1 MNAEV
6 KNGAEIS
13 SILVVNNH
21 FIVAIKGWG
30 VLVYTLGNFATP
42 IGALAM
48 GPYDWNMAA
57 DSRGNFAL
65 ISDCSLSIFKI
76 RKN

>member
-1 MNAEV
+1 
-6 KNGAEIS
+6 
-13 SILVVNNH
+13 VVNNH
-21 FIVAIKGWG
+21 FILAIDGWG

-48 GPYDWNMAA
+48 GPYDWKMETDN
-57 DSRGNFAL
+57 RGNFSL
-65 ISDCSLSIFKI
+65 TGGDNLSIFKI